1 MSTKKLIRDA
11 TRALER
17 DGFTVLDVFAGGSTH
32 VRLMIADGDRQDIL
46 TMAASPRDEGNAITI
61 LLQNARRHI
70 RRKVA

>member
-11 TRALER
+11 TRAL
-17 DGFTVLDVFAGGSTH
+17 
-32 VRLMIADGDRQDIL
+32 
-46 TMAASPRDEGNAITI
+46 SPRDEGNAITI